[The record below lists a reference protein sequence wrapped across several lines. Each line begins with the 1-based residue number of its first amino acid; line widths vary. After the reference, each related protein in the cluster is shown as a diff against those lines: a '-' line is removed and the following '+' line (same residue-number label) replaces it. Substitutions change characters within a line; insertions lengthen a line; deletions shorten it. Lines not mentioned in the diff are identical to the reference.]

1 MLLVPAPAAVGAAR
15 LPATAPAPPPAPPAP
30 APRGNIVVA
39 PSAPVQAALL
49 AAALPF
55 AELEAPGAALV
66 AEHDHAAAHARS
78 RVQVRSMLER
88 WDRFL

>member
-1 MLLVPAPAAVGAAR
+1 MLLVPAPAAFGAR
-15 LPATAPAPPPAPPAP
+15 LPAAAPAPPPAPPAP

-39 PSAPVQAALL
+39 PSAPAQAALL

-78 RVQVRSMLER
+78 RVQVRSMLEH